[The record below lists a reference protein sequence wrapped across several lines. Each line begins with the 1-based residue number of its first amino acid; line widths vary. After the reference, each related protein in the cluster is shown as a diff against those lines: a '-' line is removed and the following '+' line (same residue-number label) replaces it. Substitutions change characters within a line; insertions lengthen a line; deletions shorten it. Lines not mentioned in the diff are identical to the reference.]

1 MPKQNLCT
9 EYNSPLYCGLRY
21 VFKVWHAADREDL
34 PHATVVG
41 IFVQVGLRQKAVV
54 ISISALITEL
64 SVIHISK
71 LVFEENYKERKYF
84 RWKVEIT
91 QP

>member
-1 MPKQNLCT
+1 MLKQNLCT

-21 VFKVWHAADREDL
+21 VSKVWHASDREDFS
-34 PHATVVG
+34 HAAVVG
-41 IFVQVGLRQKAVV
+41 ILVQVGLRQKAVV

-71 LVFEENYKERKYF
+71 SV
-84 RWKVEIT
+84 
-91 QP
+91 